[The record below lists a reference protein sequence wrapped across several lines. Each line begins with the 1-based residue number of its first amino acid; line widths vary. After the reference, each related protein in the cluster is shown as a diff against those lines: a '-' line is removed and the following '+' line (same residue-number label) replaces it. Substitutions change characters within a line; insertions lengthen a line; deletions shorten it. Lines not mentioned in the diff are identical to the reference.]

1 MSEMGRVA
9 TMASV
14 ARDRSGSAS
23 IVVDLNV
30 PEIDDSHWQIPES
43 ETFELRPRRTRY
55 CLCVP
60 VINEGQRIKNQLNVM
75 QPFASLV
82 DFIIVDGGSVDGS
95 MDHRFLRD
103 NQVRTLLVKKGPG
116 RLSAQLRVAYAYAMR
131 QGYEGIITID
141 GNNKDGV
148 DAIPRFIEELDA
160 GTDLTQ
166 GSRYLPGGSAI
177 NTPFSRTLAVK
188 LIHIPA
194 ISLAAG
200 FRYSDT
206 TNGFRAYSR
215 RLMLHPDVQPFRE
228 IFNIYE
234 LLWYMS
240 ARAPRTGHK
249 VKEIPVTRRYPH
261 AGPTPTKVKFIRGNI
276 AIIKSLLR
284 LLLGHYNP
292 VSPT

>member
-1 MSEMGRVA
+1 
-9 TMASV
+9 MAGIPQFSNV
-14 ARDRSGSAS
+14 NVRD
-23 IVVDLNV
+23 
-30 PEIDDSHWQIPES
+30 IDDSRWQVPD
-43 ETFELRPRRTRY
+43 FEAVEFRPRRTRY

-60 VINEGQRIKNQLNVM
+60 VINEGERIRNQLQAM

-82 DFIIVDGGSVDGS
+82 DVIITDGGSVDGS
-95 MDHRFLRD
+95 LDHGVLKD

-116 RLSAQLRVAYAYAMR
+116 KLSAQLRIAYAYALR
-131 QGYEGIITID
+131 QGYEGIITVD

-148 DAIPRFIEELDA
+148 DAIPRFANELDR

-166 GSRYLPGGSAI
+166 GSRYLPGGAAI
-177 NTPFSRTLAVK
+177 NTPFSRTVAVK
-188 LIHIPA
+188 LLHIPA

-215 RLMLHPDVQPFRE
+215 RLLLHPDVQPFRD
-228 IFNIYE
+228 IFDTYE

-240 ARAPRTGHK
+240 ARAPRTGHI
-249 VKEIPVTRRYPH
+249 VREIPVTREYPQS
-261 AGPTPTKVKFIRGNI
+261 GPTPTKVRFVRGNL

-284 LLLGHYNP
+284 LLRGHYNP
-292 VSPT
+292 A